1 MHVSEEEDR
10 FEHKATLNF
19 ESTPVEVDDAPSGK
33 RNNETGEGQLPSQ
46 KPVRRIKLLIVAVE
60 AADTTQEVV
69 LESIIDCSKLKSP
82 DSTSQMA
89 TSRPSMEKMLEISAV
104 LIVDDIGV
112 VVGGIF
118 SLWMMMP
125 TARLLTKF
133 GVLLVIVV
141 GSRRREVS
149 APEVE
154 KYGGCG
160 GGEMNDSDDDKGRDG
175 VNATGVAT
183 TY

>member
-60 AADTTQEVV
+60 AAETTQEVV
-69 LESIIDCSKLKSP
+69 LESVIDCTKLTSS
-82 DSTSQMA
+82 DSTSRMA

-104 LIVDDIGV
+104 LIVDNIG

-118 SLWMMMP
+118 SL
-125 TARLLTKF
+125 
-133 GVLLVIVV
+133 
-141 GSRRREVS
+141 
-149 APEVE
+149 
-154 KYGGCG
+154 
-160 GGEMNDSDDDKGRDG
+160 
-175 VNATGVAT
+175 
-183 TY
+183 